1 RGEAAKVLTPGTHGS
16 TFSGN
21 PLVCRAALAVLE
33 TLMKEKLDKRAA
45 ALGQRLLAGF
55 QQALGNVPGVKQIR
69 GRGLMLAI
77 ELDRPC
83 KEVLTLALGAGLLIN
98 VTADNVVRL
107 LPPLILTDAEADEI
121 VARLAPV
128 VRAFLA
134 QSPVT
139 AVSLPAVSVQP

>member
-1 RGEAAKVLTPGTHGS
+1 
-16 TFSGN
+16 
-21 PLVCRAALAVLE
+21 
-33 TLMKEKLDKRAA
+33 MKE
-45 ALGQRLLAGF
+45 
-55 QQALGNVPGVKQIR
+55 IR

-83 KEVLTLALGAGLLIN
+83 KELLTLALAKGLLIN
-98 VTADNVVRL
+98 VTADTVVRL

-134 QSPVT
+134 QPSAAAVT
-139 AVSLPAVSVQP
+139 PTSASMQS

>member
-1 RGEAAKVLTPGTHGS
+1 

-33 TLMKEKLDKRAA
+33 TLTQEKLDKRAA
-45 ALGQRLLAGF
+45 ALGTRILAGF
-55 QQALGNVPGVKQIR
+55 QQALGDVPGVKDIR

-83 KEVLTLALGAGLLIN
+83 QELLARALDAGLLIN
-98 VTADNVVRL
+98 VTAGNVVRL
-107 LPPLILTDAEADEI
+107 LPPLILTDAEADEL

-128 VRAFLA
+128 VRAFL
-134 QSPVT
+134 S
-139 AVSLPAVSVQP
+139 QP